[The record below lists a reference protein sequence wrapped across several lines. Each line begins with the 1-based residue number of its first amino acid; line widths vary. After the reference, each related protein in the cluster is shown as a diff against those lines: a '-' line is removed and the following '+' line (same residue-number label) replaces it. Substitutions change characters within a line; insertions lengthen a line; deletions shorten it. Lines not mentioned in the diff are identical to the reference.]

1 MQDMET
7 YLEEL
12 DGELII
18 KQEYLDKLNELR
30 ELKNKVDKELKT
42 LSSSICEEIKN
53 HCGETTKLGSY
64 NYVVKGGYLDYQLDE
79 EFLRE
84 HYPHIYLGC
93 LKPHIV
99 EKSTQLVSATRTKKN
114 V

>member
-1 MQDMET
+1 MQTLET
-7 YLEEL
+7 YVEEL

-42 LSSSICEEIKN
+42 LSSSICEEIKT
-53 HCGETTKLGSY
+53 HCSETTKLGSY
-64 NYVVKGGYLDYQLDE
+64 NYVVKGGFLTYELDE
-79 EFLRE
+79 EYLKTT
-84 HYPHIYLGC
+84 YPHIYGAC
-93 LKPHIV
+93 LKLHVV